1 MLQIRKSATSV
12 AENGENEENGERRAK
27 TGRKK
32 LIDHSQLL
40 LMWPVI
46 MSNGQRLQLLHLA
59 SGFN

>member
-12 AENGENEENGERRAK
+12 AKNGEIGEKRAK
-27 TGRKK
+27 MWKKK
-32 LIDHSQLL
+32 LIDHCQLL

-46 MSNGQRLQLLHLA
+46 MSNGQLLLLA